1 MKTAAAAWAILRV
14 ACWALWFATVA
25 YYAQYWF
32 SPSSHLNSFGHLVPT
47 TEALMFSLPLAAVFT
62 GLFAMMI
69 REWAGVPRVY
79 FGRIWPPPT
88 AGDGG
93 RHAASSPAR

>member
-1 MKTAAAAWAILRV
+1 MKTAAVAWAILRV
-14 ACWALWFATVA
+14 ACWALWFASLA

-47 TEALMFSLPLAAVFT
+47 TEALMFCLPLAAVFT
-62 GLFAMMI
+62 GLFAMMM
-69 REWAGVPRVY
+69 REWAEVPRVY

-88 AGDGG
+88 AGD
-93 RHAASSPAR
+93 RERPAVAPLAR